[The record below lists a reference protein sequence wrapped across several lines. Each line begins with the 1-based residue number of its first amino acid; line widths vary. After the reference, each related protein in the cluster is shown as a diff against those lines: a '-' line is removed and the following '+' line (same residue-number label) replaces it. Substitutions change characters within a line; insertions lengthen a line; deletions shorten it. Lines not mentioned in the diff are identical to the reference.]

1 MKKLIGAAVLGLALG
16 ANAFAAA
23 DYGVAKDAE
32 AMVLKAVKHFAA
44 AGKDK
49 AFADFS
55 TPAWVDRD
63 VYIVVLDFSGK
74 VVAHGTNA
82 KLIGKDMMSAKDPDG
97 VAFTAAMVEQAKTK
111 GKGWTD
117 YKFTDPA
124 TKKVLPKASYCEKQA
139 EFAICAGIYKR

>member
-1 MKKLIGAAVLGLALG
+1 MNKLIVAAAIGIAFG
-16 ANAFAAA
+16 TQAFAAA

-32 AMVLKAVKHFAA
+32 AMVQKAVKHFNS

-63 VYIVVLDFSGK
+63 VYIVVLDFNGV

-97 VAFTAAMVEQAKTK
+97 VAFTAAMVDSAKSK

-124 TKKVLPKASYCEKQA
+124 TKKVLPKASYCEKA
-139 EFAICAGIYKR
+139 GDFAICAGIYKR

>member
-1 MKKLIGAAVLGLALG
+1 MKKLIVATALGLALG
-16 ANAFAAA
+16 TNAYAAA
-23 DYGVAKDAE
+23 DFGVAKDAE
-32 AMVLKAVKHFAA
+32 AMVQKAVKHFAT

-63 VYIVVLDFSGK
+63 VYIVALDFTGK

-97 VAFTAAMVEQAKTK
+97 VAFTAQMVETTKTK

-124 TKKVLPKASYCEKQA
+124 TKKVLPKASYCEKA
-139 EFAICAGIYKR
+139 GDYAICAGIYKR

>member
-1 MKKLIGAAVLGLALG
+1 MKKAIVAAALGFALG
-16 ANAFAAA
+16 ANAYAAGEFATN
-23 DYGVAKDAE
+23 KEAE
-32 AMVLKAVKHFAA
+32 AFAQKAVKHLAT

-49 AFADFS
+49 AFADFG

-63 VYIVVLDFSGK
+63 VYIVVLDFTGK

-82 KLIGKDMMSAKDPDG
+82 KLVGKDMMSAKDPDG
-97 VAFTAAMVEQAKTK
+97 VAFTALMVEGAKTK

-124 TKKVLPKASYCEKQA
+124 TKKVLPKASYCEKSG
-139 EFAICAGIYKR
+139 EYAICAGIYKR

>member
-1 MKKLIGAAVLGLALG
+1 MKKLIVTAAVGLTLSVT
-16 ANAFAAA
+16 AFAAA
-23 DYGVAKDAE
+23 DFGVAKDAE
-32 AMVLKAVKHFAA
+32 AMVQKAVKHFAA

-63 VYIVVLDFSGK
+63 VYIVVLDFSGH

-97 VAFTAAMVEQAKTK
+97 VAFTAMMVESAKTK

-124 TKKVLPKASYCEKQA
+124 TKKVLPKASYCEKSG
-139 EFAICAGIYKR
+139 EYAICAGIYKR

>member
-1 MKKLIGAAVLGLALG
+1 MKNLIVATALGLALG
-16 ANAFAAA
+16 TNAYAAA
-23 DYGVAKDAE
+23 DFGVAKDAE
-32 AMVLKAVKHFAA
+32 AMVQKAVKHFAA

-63 VYIVVLDFSGK
+63 VYIVVLDFTGK

-82 KLIGKDMMSAKDPDG
+82 KLIGKDMSAARDPDG
-97 VAFTAAMVEQAKTK
+97 VAFTNLMVDSAKSK

-117 YKFTDPA
+117 YKFTDPV
-124 TKKVLPKASYCEKQA
+124 TKKVLPKSSYCEKA
-139 EFAICAGIYKR
+139 GEFAICAGIYKH